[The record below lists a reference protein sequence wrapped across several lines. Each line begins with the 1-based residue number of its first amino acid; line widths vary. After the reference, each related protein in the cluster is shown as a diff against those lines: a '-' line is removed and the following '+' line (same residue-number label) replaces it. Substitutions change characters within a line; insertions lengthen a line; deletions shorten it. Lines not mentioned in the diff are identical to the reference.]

1 MFNFQDM
8 QWNIEQAITN
18 LFESWQNQKP
28 DRIAPL
34 APSGSNRKYF
44 RIFYQD
50 QTCIGAFNPDIRE
63 NVAFLTLS
71 RHFEELGLP
80 VPKILARDIDG
91 LCYLVSDLGDTTLF
105 SLLPHDPAV
114 KIFNNRTMGLYQ
126 KALDWL
132 PAFQVKGT
140 QNLDFSICYPRHA
153 FDRHSMMWDLNYF
166 KYYFLKISGISFDEQ
181 ELEDDFE
188 RFTKHLVSVPSE
200 FFLYRDFQSRN
211 IMIVEGEPYF
221 IDYQGGRKGAL
232 QYDVAS
238 LLFDAKANIPFEQRQ
253 VLLDYYVESLQKWV
267 SFDEA
272 VFRNTF
278 YDFVVMRILQALG
291 TYGFRGGVEKKALFL
306 QSVPYALKNL
316 RWLAEM
322 DFLPK
327 KTPHLSSIIEKMA
340 ATAPSD
346 ILPQPAK
353 GLTLHIR
360 SFSYKNGIPPDE
372 WGNGGG
378 FVFDC
383 RALPNPG
390 REDSFKPLTGKDEP
404 VIRFLEKEESVAD
417 FLGNIRNITENAV
430 KNYLDRGFNHLM
442 INFGCTGGQHRSVFC
457 AEELAKYLGKEYD
470 VNIELQHREA
480 HNWPQ
485 NN

>member
-1 MFNFQDM
+1 M
-8 QWNIEQAITN
+8 QWNIEQALTN
-18 LFESWQNQKP
+18 LFESWKHQKP
-28 DRIAPL
+28 DKISPL

-44 RIFYQD
+44 RIFYQGN
-50 QTCIGAFNPDIRE
+50 TCIGAFNPDIRE
-63 NVAFLTLS
+63 NEAFLTLS
-71 RHFEELGLP
+71 EHFLALGLP
-80 VPKILARDIDG
+80 VPKVLARDPDG

-114 KIFNNRTMGLYQ
+114 KSFNSRTMDLYR
-126 KALDWL
+126 KVLDWL
-132 PAFQVKGT
+132 AAFQVKGK
-140 QNLDFSICYPRHA
+140 QNLNFNICYPRHA

-166 KYYFLKISGISFDEQ
+166 KYYFLKISGIGFDEQ
-181 ELEDDFE
+181 KLEDDFE
-188 RFTKHLVSVPSE
+188 RFTQHLVNVPSE

-211 IMIVEGEPYF
+211 IMIVDGEPYF

-253 VLLDYYVESLQKWV
+253 VLLDYYVETLQKWV
-267 SFDEA
+267 PMDEGL
-272 VFRNTF
+272 FKKSF

-291 TYGFRGGVEKKALFL
+291 SYGFRGGVEKKALFL

-316 RWLAEM
+316 HWLAEQ
-322 DFLPK
+322 DYLPK
-327 KTPHLSSIIEKMA
+327 ITPHLSSLIEKMA
-340 ATAPSD
+340 NTAPSD
-346 ILPQPAK
+346 ILPQPPK

-390 REDSFKPLTGKDEP
+390 RESRFKELTGQDKP
-404 VIRFLEKEESVAD
+404 VIDYLQREESVID
-417 FLGNIRNITENAV
+417 FLGSVRNITQNAV
-430 KNYLDRGFNHLM
+430 KNYLERGFTNLM
-442 INFGCTGGQHRSVFC
+442 ISFGCTGGQHRSVYC
-457 AEELAKYLGKEYD
+457 AEKLAKHLEKEFD
-470 VNIELQHREA
+470 VTIDLMHQEA
-480 HNWPQ
+480 HNWPRD
-485 NN
+485 N